1 MQRLILHSDLNCFY
15 AAVEC
20 LYDRSLKGKPVAVCG
35 DPNKRHGI
43 VLAKSYEAKAFGI
56 HTGETV
62 WQAKQKCP
70 ELILVPVH
78 FERYKKYSKLVRDIY
93 YEYTNFVEPYGL
105 DEAYLNISKP
115 DGDFNYA
122 LETAQKINREIKE
135 KLGLT
140 VSIGVS
146 FTKSFAKLGSDYKKP
161 DGITVITPD
170 NFKDIVW
177 PLDVDR
183 LMYVGNATRNKL
195 EKLGI
200 TTIGMLANADERGIA
215 ENFGRNGLKARNRA
229 LGRDFEPVQDY
240 VYKRK
245 IKSIGN
251 SVTLPYDI
259 YEESDVDI
267 TLMVLAESV
276 AHRLRENGARC
287 NTIQIEIKEDVYYK
301 ASAQKKLR
309 YATNVSDDIFRT
321 AKKLFESRHT
331 YGRPVRSIGIKVC
344 EIDFG
349 ETLQLSLD
357 PEFKRSETQLKIDNM
372 VEAVRNKYGY
382 ESIKRGIMLLNNEL
396 SEINPCADH
405 TVYPGGFVQ

>member
-122 LETAQKINREIKE
+122 LETARKINREIKE

-215 ENFGRNGLKARNRA
+215 ENFGRNGLKARNRS

-344 EIDFG
+344 ELDFG
-349 ETLQLSLD
+349 ETVQLSLD

>member
-1 MQRLILHSDLNCFY
+1 
-15 AAVEC
+15 
-20 LYDRSLKGKPVAVCG
+20 
-35 DPNKRHGI
+35 
-43 VLAKSYEAKAFGI
+43 
-56 HTGETV
+56 
-62 WQAKQKCP
+62 
-70 ELILVPVH
+70 
-78 FERYKKYSKLVRDIY
+78 
-93 YEYTNFVEPYGL
+93 
-105 DEAYLNISKP
+105 
-115 DGDFNYA
+115 
-122 LETAQKINREIKE
+122 
-135 KLGLT
+135 
-140 VSIGVS
+140 
-146 FTKSFAKLGSDYKKP
+146 
-161 DGITVITPD
+161 
-170 NFKDIVW
+170 
-177 PLDVDR
+177 
-183 LMYVGNATRNKL
+183 MYVGNATRNKL

-245 IKSIGN
+245 IKSVGN

-344 EIDFG
+344 ELDFG
-349 ETLQLSLD
+349 ETVQLSLD

>member
-122 LETAQKINREIKE
+122 LETARKINREIKE

-251 SVTLPYDI
+251 SVT
-259 YEESDVDI
+259 
-267 TLMVLAESV
+267 SV
-276 AHRLRENGARC
+276 SYTHLF
-287 NTIQIEIKEDVYYK
+287 
-301 ASAQKKLR
+301 L
-309 YATNVSDDIFRT
+309 IF
-321 AKKLFESRHT
+321 F
-331 YGRPVRSIGIKVC
+331 
-344 EIDFG
+344 
-349 ETLQLSLD
+349 
-357 PEFKRSETQLKIDNM
+357 
-372 VEAVRNKYGY
+372 
-382 ESIKRGIMLLNNEL
+382 
-396 SEINPCADH
+396 
-405 TVYPGGFVQ
+405 

>member
-1 MQRLILHSDLNCFY
+1 M
-15 AAVEC
+15 
-20 LYDRSLKGKPVAVCG
+20 
-35 DPNKRHGI
+35 
-43 VLAKSYEAKAFGI
+43 
-56 HTGETV
+56 
-62 WQAKQKCP
+62 
-70 ELILVPVH
+70 H

-122 LETAQKINREIKE
+122 LETARKINREIKE

-301 ASAQKKLR
+301 ASAQKKLC

-344 EIDFG
+344 ELDFG
-349 ETLQLSLD
+349 ETVQLSLD

-372 VEAVRNKYGY
+372 VDAVRNKYGY

>member
-122 LETAQKINREIKE
+122 LETARKINREIKE

-177 PLDVDR
+177 PLDVDI

-245 IKSIGN
+245 IKSVGN

-344 EIDFG
+344 ELDFG
-349 ETLQLSLD
+349 ETVQLSLD

>member
-161 DGITVITPD
+161 DGI
-170 NFKDIVW
+170 
-177 PLDVDR
+177 
-183 LMYVGNATRNKL
+183 RNKL

-344 EIDFG
+344 ELDFG
-349 ETLQLSLD
+349 ETVQLSLD